1 MAKSASIQE
10 YIRQRLAAL
19 DKKEDL
25 KEISI
30 QGKLSFGIDSASYC
44 HLPAWKDLLI
54 KKKKLV
60 RWIWIDAL
68 CLALFVVLMTTE
80 NWKVFSEDWVKAILG
95 ILGLSIVVM
104 VFFIITAY
112 YSLFFR
118 FRQVEREVRKLI
130 YQDLLKRLE
139 EEGIKER

>member
-1 MAKSASIQE
+1 MAKPAPIRD

-19 DKKEDL
+19 DKNEDL
-25 KEISI
+25 KEIHLK
-30 QGKLSFGIDSASYC
+30 GKLSFGIDSTSYG

-60 RWIWIDAL
+60 RWIWFDAL
-68 CLALFVVLMTTE
+68 CLSIFVVLMTTDS
-80 NWKVFSEDWVKAILG
+80 WKIFSEDWMKALIG

-104 VFFIITAY
+104 VFFVITAY

-118 FRQVEREVRKLI
+118 FREVEREVRKLI

-139 EEGIKER
+139 EEGVKEK